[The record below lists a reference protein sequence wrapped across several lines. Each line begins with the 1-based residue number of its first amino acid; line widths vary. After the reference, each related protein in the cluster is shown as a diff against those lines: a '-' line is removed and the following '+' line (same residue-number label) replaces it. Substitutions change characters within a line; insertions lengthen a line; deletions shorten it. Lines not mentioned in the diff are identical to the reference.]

1 MAAPE
6 VGQRL
11 AMLMK
16 SMKLKNYQFA
26 KKYGISAASLSRYKA
41 GERYP
46 DPELLLKL
54 SESEVNVNWLL
65 TGKGTTRIVQD
76 FDGWMKERLEEKL
89 KVVDSKT
96 GLIQAPT
103 IDYTRT
109 VNLTIIG
116 DISAGPREHI
126 IDCRDLGENIELP
139 RSLLP
144 GQTDKYMAFRV
155 NGHSMEPNILHEDIV
170 VIKQELD
177 WEIANERVCAIRA
190 DDGVTLKKVELDPT
204 NRRIILQPFNLDYKV
219 QIIDS
224 DQGLEAFL
232 IGVLSLQLRLF

>member
-76 FDGWMKERLEEKL
+76 FDGWMKERMEEKL

-96 GLIQAPT
+96 GLIQSPT

-177 WEIANERVCAIRA
+177 WEIANEKVCAIRA

-204 NRRIILQPFNLDYKV
+204 NKRIILQPFNLDYKV

-224 DQGLEAFL
+224 DQGLETFL

>member
-96 GLIQAPT
+96 GLIQSPT

-177 WEIANERVCAIRA
+177 WEIANEKVCAIRA

-204 NRRIILQPFNLDYKV
+204 NKRIILQPFNLDYKV

>member
-1 MAAPE
+1 MAALE

-116 DISAGPREHI
+116 DISAGPREDI
-126 IDCRDLGENIELP
+126 IDCRDLGENLELP

>member
-116 DISAGPREHI
+116 DISAGPREDI
-126 IDCRDLGENIELP
+126 IDCRDLGENLELP

-144 GQTDKYMAFRV
+144 GHTDKYMAFRV

-177 WEIANERVCAIRA
+177 WEIANEKVCAIRA

>member
-1 MAAPE
+1 
-6 VGQRL
+6 
-11 AMLMK
+11 MLMK

-116 DISAGPREHI
+116 DISAGPREDI
-126 IDCRDLGENIELP
+126 IDCRDLGENLELP

-144 GQTDKYMAFRV
+144 GHTDKYMAFRV

>member
-76 FDGWMKERLEEKL
+76 FNGWMKERLEEKL
-89 KVVDSKT
+89 RVVDSKT

-126 IDCRDLGENIELP
+126 IDCRDLGETIELP

-144 GQTDKYMAFRV
+144 GQSDKYMAFRV
-155 NGHSMEPNILHEDIV
+155 NGRSMEPNIMHEDIV

-177 WEIANERVCAIRA
+177 WEIANEKVCAVRA
-190 DDGVTLKKVELDPT
+190 DDGVTLKKVELDPA

-224 DQGLEAFL
+224 DQGLDAFL

>member
-116 DISAGPREHI
+116 DISAGPREDI
-126 IDCRDLGENIELP
+126 IDCRDLGENLELP

-144 GQTDKYMAFRV
+144 GHTDKYMAFRV

>member
-89 KVVDSKT
+89 RVVDSKT

-116 DISAGPREHI
+116 DISAGPREDI
-126 IDCRDLGENIELP
+126 IDCRDLGENLELP

-144 GQTDKYMAFRV
+144 GHTDKYMAFRV

>member
-89 KVVDSKT
+89 RVVDSKT

-116 DISAGPREHI
+116 DISAGPREDI
-126 IDCRDLGENIELP
+126 IDCRDLGENLELP

>member
-89 KVVDSKT
+89 RVVDSKT

-126 IDCRDLGENIELP
+126 IDCRDLGETIELP

-144 GQTDKYMAFRV
+144 GQSDKYMAFRV
-155 NGHSMEPNILHEDIV
+155 NGRSMEPNIMHEDIV

-177 WEIANERVCAIRA
+177 WEIANEKVCAIRA

>member
-116 DISAGPREHI
+116 DISAGPREDI
-126 IDCRDLGENIELP
+126 IDCRDLGESLELP

-155 NGHSMEPNILHEDIV
+155 NGHSMEPNIMHEDLVI
-170 VIKQELD
+170 IKQEAI
-177 WEIANERVCAIRA
+177 WENIDQRVCAVRC
-190 DDGVTLKKVELDPT
+190 DDGATLKKVELDPEH
-204 NRRIILQPFNLDYKV
+204 NRIVLIPFNSDYKV
-219 QIIDS
+219 QIIDE
-224 DQGLEAFL
+224 DQGVDAFL

>member
-144 GQTDKYMAFRV
+144 GQSDKYMAFRV

-170 VIKQELD
+170 VIKQEMD
-177 WEIANERVCAIRA
+177 WEIANEKVCAIRA

-204 NRRIILQPFNLDYKV
+204 NRRIILQPFNLDHKV

>member
-1 MAAPE
+1 
-6 VGQRL
+6 
-11 AMLMK
+11 MLMK

-65 TGKGTTRIVQD
+65 TGKGTTRIVKD

-96 GLIQAPT
+96 GLIQSPT

-116 DISAGPREHI
+116 DISAGPREDV
-126 IDCRDLGENIELP
+126 IDCRDLGENLELP

>member
-1 MAAPE
+1 
-6 VGQRL
+6 
-11 AMLMK
+11 MLMK

-65 TGKGTTRIVQD
+65 TGKGTTRIVKD

-116 DISAGPREHI
+116 DISAGPREDI
-126 IDCRDLGENIELP
+126 IDCRDLGENLELP

>member
-1 MAAPE
+1 MAALE

-116 DISAGPREHI
+116 DISAGPREDI
-126 IDCRDLGENIELP
+126 IDCRDLGENLELP

-144 GQTDKYMAFRV
+144 GHTDKYMAFRV

>member
-116 DISAGPREHI
+116 DISAGPREDI
-126 IDCRDLGENIELP
+126 IDCRDLGENLELP

-170 VIKQELD
+170 VIKQEID
-177 WEIANERVCAIRA
+177 WEIANEKVCAIRA

>member
-1 MAAPE
+1 
-6 VGQRL
+6 
-11 AMLMK
+11 MLMK

-89 KVVDSKT
+89 RVVDSKT

-126 IDCRDLGENIELP
+126 IDCRDLGETIELP

-144 GQTDKYMAFRV
+144 GQSDKYMAFRV
-155 NGHSMEPNILHEDIV
+155 NGHSMEPNIMHEDIV

-177 WEIANERVCAIRA
+177 WEIANEKVCAVRA
-190 DDGVTLKKVELDPT
+190 DDGVTLKKVELDPA

-224 DQGLEAFL
+224 DQGLDAFL

>member
-116 DISAGPREHI
+116 DISAGPREDI
-126 IDCRDLGENIELP
+126 IDCRDLGESLELP

>member
-65 TGKGTTRIVQD
+65 TGKGTTRIVKD

-96 GLIQAPT
+96 GLIQSPT

-177 WEIANERVCAIRA
+177 WEIANEKVCAIRA

>member
-1 MAAPE
+1 
-6 VGQRL
+6 
-11 AMLMK
+11 MLMK

-116 DISAGPREHI
+116 DISAGPREDI
-126 IDCRDLGENIELP
+126 IDCRDLGENLELP

>member
-144 GQTDKYMAFRV
+144 GQSDKYMAFRV

-170 VIKQELD
+170 VIKQEID
-177 WEIANERVCAIRA
+177 WEIANEKVCAIRA

>member
-144 GQTDKYMAFRV
+144 GQSDKYMAFRV